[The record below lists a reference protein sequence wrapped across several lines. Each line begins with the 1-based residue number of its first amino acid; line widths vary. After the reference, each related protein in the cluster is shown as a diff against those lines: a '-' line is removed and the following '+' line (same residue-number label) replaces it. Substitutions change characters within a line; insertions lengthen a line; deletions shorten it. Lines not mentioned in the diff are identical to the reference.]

1 MIAAAA
7 SFSSSRLIV
16 WVHLLGFSFVND
28 RDVTENVNFLCSHP
42 YFLPWCVLLILRLLQ
57 AVWQLVSIG
66 DNIYNYGEGH
76 TKEKQEEQKAYT

>member
-16 WVHLLGFSFVND
+16 CVGALIRFSFVND

-42 YFLPWCVLLILRLLQ
+42 YFLPWSFADFEI
-57 AVWQLVSIG
+57 AAWQLVG
-66 DNIYNYGEGH
+66 
-76 TKEKQEEQKAYT
+76 